1 MQYQPQPQ
9 SPPPSFQQYQIS
21 IFSIYN
27 ENDPNYDLPT
37 PSKRILSPFQKI
49 NSSSLVSSKQQLSP
63 QIKSPQSKQ
72 TDQIQLVYLQDGVQ
86 RDCSP
91 VPPESNS
98 RPNPFLKQTGSGTE
112 ILQMERIALKEEEN
126 KNNELK
132 MNQQTNTSFKEETDS
147 KQNEFK
153 VKETK
158 QESALKQIEN
168 EFKMNTQTNF
178 QTSLNEE
185 YDLKE
190 IINNKDHLKQQN
202 QMNKNLNEKE
212 NVQMYPQTN
221 LKYYTNLNQ
230 EKTKEDNVKEIA
242 NPQTKIQE
250 TSQKQE
256 TFVLKP
262 QNINNKDNQK
272 IKVNDVLLNEIKRI
286 EIEPEQK
293 ETVNNKLNEQKGG
306 YPQMNK
312 EVIYLKQS
320 QTIPYETQQL
330 IQKTSGQDIVP
341 TKLTTNK
348 DFEIKTS
355 PFIPKTV
362 IQQINTNNSSLTRAT
377 AVQQEITKDQ
387 ESYPNKM
394 QYSGE
399 EQNIQD
405 SYQNINLEKTPPTD
419 SNTQNSQDP
428 KYIED
433 APDIIKEK
441 YIQTEKQ
448 IIQPKTAHLQRSQ
461 PEIDQQPDPFDV
473 VNLFL
478 TQKLVQQELEKSMH
492 NSKQIHDDMTQTTNV
507 EETQAES
514 IQDKNQTPTQ
524 KQKEAPKSPK
534 FTDPIAS
541 FANSTIDPLE
551 KPQKPKSPQLSLTPV
566 QVQEYQQLL
575 YSTPKSAQ
583 KSNISKSKQTPN
595 KFEQYKFTL
604 STTHQQKLN
613 SIFSQPKPK
622 YLTTDQILEN
632 LFTTPQHQTI
642 TTQTTS
648 KPVSR
653 SNSSSTSPNRLA
665 QIKKDNLITE
675 NALLASENKILN
687 KVLHQTAN
695 KNKKEHKNLQNYFQ
709 AQIIEKETENEKMFQ
724 KNSLIEEK
732 ILFLDAFLSEMKE
745 TLKGML

>member
-1 MQYQPQPQ
+1 MQYQPQPS

-37 PSKRILSPFQKI
+37 PSKRIVSPFSKI
-49 NSSSLVSSKQQLSP
+49 NSSSLISSKKQLSP

-72 TDQIQLVYLQDGVQ
+72 TDQIQNVYLQDGVQ

-112 ILQMERIALKEEEN
+112 ILQMEEEKITFKQEETN
-126 KNNELK
+126 IQNNELK
-132 MNQQTNTSFKEETDS
+132 MNTQTNKTGLKLEND
-147 KQNEFK
+147 
-153 VKETK
+153 
-158 QESALKQIEN
+158 LKQKEN
-168 EFKMNTQTNF
+168 EFKMNPKTNI
-178 QTSLNEE
+178 QASLNQE

-190 IINNKDHLKQQN
+190 IINNKDHFKQQN
-202 QMNKNLNEKE
+202 SMNEYFNGKKVN
-212 NVQMYPQTN
+212 T
-221 LKYYTNLNQ
+221 
-230 EKTKEDNVKEIA
+230 

-250 TSQKQE
+250 TSQLKE
-256 TFVLKP
+256 IVLKP
-262 QNINNKDNQK
+262 QNTYNKDNK
-272 IKVNDVLLNEIKRI
+272 KVNEVLLNENLRTEK
-286 EIEPEQK
+286 EPAQK
-293 ETVNNKLNEQKGG
+293 ETVNNKFDQQYSG
-306 YPQMNK
+306 YPQKNK
-312 EVIYLKQS
+312 ETIVLIQS

-330 IQKTSGQDIVP
+330 IQKTSGQETVP

-355 PFIPKTV
+355 PFAPKT
-362 IQQINTNNSSLTRAT
+362 INQQINTNNSSLNRAT
-377 AVQQEITKDQ
+377 AQETITKDQ
-387 ESYPNKM
+387 ESYPSKM

-399 EQNIQD
+399 EQNILD

-433 APDIIKEK
+433 APDVIKEK
-441 YIQTEKQ
+441 YIQPEKP

-461 PEIDQQPDPFDV
+461 PEVDQQPDPFDV

-478 TQKLVQQELEKSMH
+478 TQKLAQQELEKSMH
-492 NSKQIHDDMTQTTNV
+492 NSKQIHDDMTQTSNL
-507 EETQAES
+507 EQLQPEQ
-514 IQDKNQTPTQ
+514 IQNINQTPTQ
-524 KQKEAPKSPK
+524 NQKEAPKSPK

-583 KSNISKSKQTPN
+583 KSTVSKSKQTPN
-595 KFEQYKFTL
+595 KFEQYKSTL

-622 YLTTDQILEN
+622 YLTTDQILNN
-632 LFTTPQHQTI
+632 LFTTPQHKTN
-642 TTQTTS
+642 TSQTTS

-653 SNSSSTSPNRLA
+653 SNSRSTSPNRLA
-665 QIKKDNLITE
+665 QIKKDNLIAE

-687 KVLHQTAN
+687 KVLHQSSN

-709 AQIIEKETENEKMFQ
+709 TQIIEKETENEKMFQ

-732 ILFLDAFLSEMKE
+732 IMFLDAFLSEMKE